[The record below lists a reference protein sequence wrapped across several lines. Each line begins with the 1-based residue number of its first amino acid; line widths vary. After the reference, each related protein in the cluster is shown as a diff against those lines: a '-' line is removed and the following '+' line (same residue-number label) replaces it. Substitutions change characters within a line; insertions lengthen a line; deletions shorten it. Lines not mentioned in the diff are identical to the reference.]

1 MQLFFKVVFFT
12 VWYSLGFIFIFLSLL
27 YSDGF
32 LLAAFAVWFAI
43 TAIALLVK
51 WIKYRKE
58 NPPPTKEQKQRLK
71 QWEKERKYRNSEEFK
86 KKYISEVEIENSYFG
101 NGVFVKDSSG
111 ETIGY
116 IDIKSGFDRMFDSF
130 GKKSD
135 SPYDLY
141 EFIVREDNIE
151 YVLAS
156 LEKIYRKADQIMEEC
171 YDKMYNEIIEFFE
184 NITDGDK
191 RLKDEFDMAYLKE
204 NWYINGMS
212 VDDDRAE
219 FSLGINAA
227 KDPEDDSNYVIIIFV
242 DYDTQEPEV
251 SFEVVW

>member
-58 NPPPTKEQKQRLK
+58 NPPLTKEQKQRLK

-111 ETIGY
+111 ENIFYT
-116 IDIKSGFDRMFDSF
+116 DIKSGFEVILPLPLNDYFISVLSEQQLLCRHIGRSA
-130 GKKSD
+130 GKH
-135 SPYDLY
+135 Y
-141 EFIVREDNIE
+141 EGVSIRRNSGILDMKPLLRHHAND
-151 YVLAS
+151 A
-156 LEKIYRKADQIMEEC
+156 YRD
-171 YDKMYNEIIEFFE
+171 EI
-184 NITDGDK
+184 
-191 RLKDEFDMAYLKE
+191 
-204 NWYINGMS
+204 
-212 VDDDRAE
+212 
-219 FSLGINAA
+219 
-227 KDPEDDSNYVIIIFV
+227 
-242 DYDTQEPEV
+242 
-251 SFEVVW
+251 

>member
-1 MQLFFKVVFFT
+1 MQLLFKVLFFT
-12 VWYSLGFIFIFLSLL
+12 FWFSLGFIFIFLSLL

-43 TAIALLVK
+43 TAIAAFVK
-51 WIKYRKE
+51 WKKYRKD

-71 QWEKERKYRNSEEFK
+71 QLEKERKYRNSKEFK

-111 ETIGY
+111 ENICYTN
-116 IDIKSGFDRMFDSF
+116 IKSGFDRMFDSF

-135 SPYDLY
+135 DPCDLY

-151 YVLAS
+151 FVLAS

-171 YDKMYNEIIEFFE
+171 YEKMYKEIIEFFE

-191 RLKDEFDMAYLKE
+191 RLKNEFDLAYLKE
-204 NWYINGMS
+204 NWNVYGIAIY
-212 VDDDRAE
+212 DDKVE
-219 FSLGINAA
+219 FSIGINAA

-242 DYDTQEPEV
+242 DYDMQEAEV
-251 SFEVVW
+251 AFEVVW